1 MMEKFD
7 AKRYRR
13 RLLVRH
19 VLGLLVCLL
28 ALAVLVYRFAN
39 EGSDDPG
46 SRSSSWLIYILHMC
60 MLSSSVRPKV
70 KVLRV
75 LRDDAELRR
84 AWNAEHDERLLLINA
99 KAGIPLM
106 PYTAIVLA
114 CAGMLVSL
122 WWWDAGWGITLAAL
136 IVNAVSLSAY
146 SYWDKRLSQSTAEE
160 SEEA

>member
-1 MMEKFD
+1 MEKFD

-13 RLLVRH
+13 SLLVRH
-19 VLGLLVCLL
+19 VLTILAWLLML
-28 ALAVLVYRFAN
+28 AILIYRMAN
-39 EGSDDPG
+39 EGSDYPG
-46 SRSSSWLIYILHMC
+46 SSSSSWLFYILHMC

-70 KVLRV
+70 KVLRA

-136 IVNAVSLSAY
+136 IVNAVSLFAY
-146 SYWDKRLSQSTAEE
+146 SYWNKRLSQDSAEE
-160 SEEA
+160 SDEA